1 MNEQSVPLTDQLAN
15 ISPTIVVAVIAGF
28 TVLRLALVKL
38 LREGWARTISET
50 CDTVTFVLAL
60 AFLLIRPFVA
70 QAFYIPSESMV
81 PTLLVGDR
89 LIVDK
94 MSFRFR
100 DPQRGDILVFAAPPE
115 ATGSVN
121 LEQDYIKRCIGV
133 PGDKVEVHGAK
144 LKIGDEVFEAAGDD
158 PNGRVAQQILRDR
171 LGIDASKSVRFYKDY
186 ILVNGT
192 EKLMPAD
199 IARQFGQPGAKVE
212 LTPGEVLINDKP
224 LEEPYINEDPGYNL
238 TMIPN
243 MDASVLP
250 PGHYFMMG
258 DNRNHSADSHVWGK
272 LEGRR
277 IVGRGIV
284 TFWPL
289 TRLGRLK

>member
-1 MNEQSVPLTDQLAN
+1 MNEQSIPLSDQLAN

-28 TVLRLALVKL
+28 TILRLALVKL
-38 LREGWARTISET
+38 LRENWARTISET

-81 PTLLVGDR
+81 PTLEIGDR

-100 DPQRGDILVFAAPPE
+100 DPQRGDVLVFAAPPE
-115 ATGSVN
+115 ATGSAT
-121 LEQDYIKRCIGV
+121 LEQDYIKRCIGL
-133 PGDKVEVHGAK
+133 PGDKIEVHGAK
-144 LKIGDEVFEAAGDD
+144 LTVGAEVFESQGVDTNAHA
-158 PNGRVAQQILRDR
+158 AQQELRNR
-171 LGIDASKSVRFYKDY
+171 LGIDDKKSVRFFKDY
-186 ILVNGT
+186 VLVNRT
-192 EKLMPAD
+192 EKILPAD

-212 LTPGEVLINDKP
+212 LTPGEVLINGKP
-224 LEEPYINEDPGYNL
+224 LDEPYINEDPGYN
-238 TMIPN
+238 MSEFEIP
-243 MDASVLP
+243 S
-250 PGHYFMMG
+250 GHYFMMG

-272 LEGRR
+272 LDKWR

-284 TFWPL
+284 TFWPV
-289 TRLGRLK
+289 TRLGRL

>member
-1 MNEQSVPLTDQLAN
+1 MNEQPIPLTDQLAN

-38 LREGWARTISET
+38 LRDGWARTISET

-81 PTLLVGDR
+81 PTLEIGDR

-100 DPQRGDILVFAAPPE
+100 DPQRGDVLVFAAPPE
-115 ATGSVN
+115 ATGSVT
-121 LEQDYIKRCIGV
+121 LEQDYIKRCIGL
-133 PGDKVEVHGAK
+133 PGDKIEVHGAR
-144 LKIGDEVFEAAGDD
+144 LKIGEEVFESPGED
-158 PNGRVAQQILRDR
+158 PNARAAQQTLRDR
-171 LGIDASKSVRFYKDY
+171 LGIDGNKSVKFFKDY
-186 ILVNGT
+186 VLVNGT

-199 IARQFGQPGAKVE
+199 IARQFGQPGATVE
-212 LTPGEVLINDKP
+212 LTPGEVLINGKA
-224 LEEPYINEDPGYNL
+224 LNEPYINEDPGYNMNAL
-238 TMIPN
+238 
-243 MDASVLP
+243 DVP

-284 TFWPL
+284 TFWPF
-289 TRLGRLK
+289 TRLGRL

>member
-1 MNEQSVPLTDQLAN
+1 MNEQPVPLTDQLAN

-28 TVLRLALVKL
+28 TILRLMLVKL

-81 PTLLVGDR
+81 PTLEIGDR

-94 MSFRFR
+94 VSFRLHN
-100 DPQRGDILVFAAPPE
+100 PNRGDVLVFAAPPE
-115 ATGSVN
+115 ATGSAT
-121 LEQDYIKRCIGV
+121 LEQDYIKRCIGL
-133 PGDKVEVHGAK
+133 PGERVEVHGAK
-144 LKIGDEVFEAAGDD
+144 LKIGDEVYESPGDD
-158 PNGRVAQQILRDR
+158 PNGHTAQQTLRDK
-171 LGIDASKSVRFYKDY
+171 LGIDDKKSVRFYKDY
-186 ILVNGT
+186 VLVDKKEKIL
-192 EKLMPAD
+192 PAD

-212 LTPGEVLINDKP
+212 LTPGEVLIDGKP
-224 LEEPYINEDPGYNL
+224 LDEPYINEDPGYNM
-238 TMIPN
+238 TTIPN
-243 MDASVLP
+243 QEDNVIP

-272 LEGRR
+272 LAQWR

-284 TFWPL
+284 TFWPI
-289 TRLGRLK
+289 TRMGKL